1 MEAMM
6 LIRQGYRFALDP
18 SVEQEALLGSFAGAS
33 RFWFNQGLALV
44 RERLDRRERGEH
56 VRVPW
61 SYKALCSEFKG
72 SAVKDE
78 LAPCRSQVPV
88 GSYQAGLEALGRALQ
103 NFSQGRKTGRRVG
116 FPRFRAKG
124 HCRESVIFQ
133 RPRITSARQVEFD
146 RRLGPVRTK
155 ERMSKLIRLLDRD
168 ARARIVRATVS
179 RSARTGT

>member
-33 RFWFNQGLALV
+33 RFWFNQGL
-44 RERLDRRERGEH
+44 
-56 VRVPW
+56 
-61 SYKALCSEFKG
+61 KG

-78 LAPCRSQVPV
+78 LAPWRSQVPV

-133 RPRITSARQVEFD
+133 RRGSHRRVRSSSTAGSARSA
-146 RRLGPVRTK
+146 P
-155 ERMSKLIRLLDRD
+155 
-168 ARARIVRATVS
+168 
-179 RSARTGT
+179 RSGCRS